1 MMEWLNEFSQ
11 NLPAWVVSWV
21 SVAAS
26 FITAIGLP
34 SIIACART
42 YSKAGLYL
50 YNAKKL
56 TEHQNE
62 LVAKHNK
69 QNELMINFLVSQIA
83 LLEGMAQK
91 EHNPTKKA
99 NLVNQIE
106 LDKTYLTE
114 FEELKVGNVEL
125 ATKEQIKHM
134 KKIKIV
140 KDK

>member
-1 MMEWLNEFSQ
+1 MMDWLNEFSQ

-21 SVAAS
+21 SIGAS

-56 TEHQNE
+56 TDHQNE

-69 QNELMINFLVSQIA
+69 QNMLLVDFVKTQIA
-83 LLEGMAQK
+83 MLEMMAST
-91 EHNPTKKA
+91 EHNIAKKK
-99 NLVNQIE
+99 NLETQIE
-106 LDKTYLTE
+106 LDNKYLEE
-114 FEELKVGNVEL
+114 FKELKVDGIEL
-125 ATKEQIKHM
+125 ATKEQIKQM
-134 KKIKIV
+134 KKIKLV
-140 KDK
+140 RDK

>member
-1 MMEWLNEFSQ
+1 MMDWITEFSQ

-21 SVAAS
+21 SIGAS

-34 SIIACART
+34 SIIACAKT

-83 LLEGMAQK
+83 LLEGMAEK

-99 NLVNQIE
+99 NLLNQIE

-125 ATKEQIKHM
+125 ATKEQIKQM

-140 KDK
+140 KGK

>member
-34 SIIACART
+34 SIIACAKT

-106 LDKTYLTE
+106 IDKTYLTE

-125 ATKEQIKHM
+125 ATKEQIKQM

>member
-1 MMEWLNEFSQ
+1 MMAWLHEFSQ

-125 ATKEQIKHM
+125 ATKEQIKQM

>member
-125 ATKEQIKHM
+125 ATKEQIKQM

>member
-1 MMEWLNEFSQ
+1 MNWLNEFSQ

-125 ATKEQIKHM
+125 ATKEQIKQM
-134 KKIKIV
+134 KKIKLV
-140 KDK
+140 RDK

>member
-11 NLPAWVVSWV
+11 KLPAWVVSWV

-106 LDKTYLTE
+106 LDKTYLKE

-125 ATKEQIKHM
+125 ATKEQIKQM

>member
-125 ATKEQIKHM
+125 ATKEQIKQM
-134 KKIKIV
+134 KKIKLV
-140 KDK
+140 RDK

>member
-11 NLPAWVVSWV
+11 NLPAWIVSWV

-125 ATKEQIKHM
+125 ATKEQIKQM

>member
-1 MMEWLNEFSQ
+1 MNWLNEFSQ

-125 ATKEQIKHM
+125 ATKEQIKQM

>member
-1 MMEWLNEFSQ
+1 MTDWINEFSQ
-11 NLPAWVVSWV
+11 NLPAWVVSWI
-21 SVAAS
+21 SIAGS

-34 SIIACART
+34 SIVACAKT

-50 YNAKKL
+50 YNAKRL

-106 LDKTYLTE
+106 LDKTYLKE

-125 ATKEQIKHM
+125 ATKEQIKQM

>member
-1 MMEWLNEFSQ
+1 MMDWLNEFSQ

-21 SVAAS
+21 SIGAS

-114 FEELKVGNVEL
+114 FEELKVGNIEL
-125 ATKEQIKHM
+125 ATKEQIKQM

>member
-1 MMEWLNEFSQ
+1 MMDWLNEFSQ

-125 ATKEQIKHM
+125 ATKEQIKQM